1 MNISL
6 SKLYNLL
13 LCTASLSDTAPY
25 SVLYLEFP
33 ASNTTIDECERLE
46 GHNDVECNFI
56 VEVKDIDCDVVP
68 AITSATPYVDVI
80 IANND
85 CTLAIH

>member
-1 MNISL
+1 M
-6 SKLYNLL
+6 
-13 LCTASLSDTAPY
+13 SDTAPD

-33 ASNTTIDECERLE
+33 ASNTTISECALIE
-46 GHNDVECNFI
+46 GYNDVECNFI
-56 VEVKDIDCDVVP
+56 IEVENVDCDVVP